1 VKDEIM
7 KKISEAI
14 QEVGYDALLVF
25 GYDNI
30 QYISGAYIH
39 FPQVFPDR
47 YMAVFWPKEEQAT
60 CIIPHEWESSFIN
73 LAWINKTR
81 AYTEKPGNPSSIVE
95 VVVNLAKSTVRK
107 TGQIGV
113 DVNRIPINLYN
124 DLETALSD
132 FKLVPCDDLLREL
145 RIKKTSKELALIE
158 EITSKT
164 EHAIAGQ
171 AHHMLVL
178 QANGEMNITEGLRT
192 HSIERDLDEVGHH
205 AIAQAVSETN
215 MKKRWPGAPMYGIG
229 FDQKPKHHEWLRLE
243 LTGTI
248 NGYWSKGARMLAMD
262 EMTEK
267 QKIEYQNLVNL
278 RETARDY
285 IKPGSKAS
293 EVYNAVKAHAD
304 EKGIKIEP
312 KIVLGAGVGVSNH
325 EPPYIS
331 SADETVLEPGMVI
344 IFSPVVHGT
353 NGELL
358 MSNDTFVLTEE
369 GNKIIGCWKDWRE
382 PFIAN
387 YTY

>member
-1 VKDEIM
+1 LKDEII
-7 KKISEAI
+7 KKVNEAI
-14 QEVGYDALLVF
+14 QEIGYDALLVF
-25 GYDNI
+25 GYNNI

-47 YMAVFWPKEEQAT
+47 YMAIFQPKDEPAT
-60 CIIPHEWESSFIN
+60 CIIPHEWESSFLN
-73 LAWINKTR
+73 LSWINKTR
-81 AYTEKPGNPSSIVE
+81 TYTEKPGTPSSIVE
-95 VVVNLAKSTVRK
+95 VVVNLAKTTVRK
-107 TGQIGV
+107 TGQIGI

-124 DLETALSD
+124 ELETALSD
-132 FKLVPCDDLLREL
+132 FSLVPCDDLLREL
-145 RIKKTSKELALIE
+145 RIKKTPRELALIE

-178 QANGEMNITEGLRT
+178 QANGEMNISEGIRT
-192 HSIERDLDEVGHH
+192 HAIERDLDEVGHH

-215 MKKRWPGAPMYGIG
+215 IKKRWPGAPMYGIG

-248 NGYWSKGARMLAMD
+248 NGYWSNGVRMLAMD

-267 QKIEYQNLVNL
+267 QKLEYQNLVDL
-278 RETARDY
+278 SEVAKEQ
-285 IKPGSKAS
+285 IKSGVKAS
-293 EVYNAVKAHAD
+293 DIYHALKAYAD
-304 EKGIKIEP
+304 ETGIKLEQ
-312 KIVLGAGVGVSNH
+312 KLALGAGVGVSNY
-325 EPPYIS
+325 EPPYLS
-331 SADETVLEPGMVI
+331 AADETVLEPGMVI
-344 IFSPVVHGT
+344 VFTPIVYGT

-358 MSNDTFVLTEE
+358 MSNDTFQVTEE
-369 GNKIIGCWKDWRE
+369 GNKIIGRWKDWRE